1 LKYDD
6 CPSLI
11 KKETVIHEES
21 PKQKHSEIINFV
33 KNKLKIT
40 HNVAT
45 KLVQKAVEKNIDLL
59 KIQQKWSMLA
69 PTLTKLVAEY
79 EPKEK

>member
-1 LKYDD
+1 
-6 CPSLI
+6 
-11 KKETVIHEES
+11 
-21 PKQKHSEIINFV
+21 
-33 KNKLKIT
+33 
-40 HNVAT
+40 VAT